1 MASEKESFII
11 YKSFY
16 EPIKILSD
24 KQLGRLF
31 RALFDYQIEN
41 KADVEPDI
49 LMAFSFF
56 KNQMDIDERKYD
68 KVVERNRSNG
78 SKGGRPSKEKNPKNP
93 VGFNKPKKPDNDNVN
108 VNENVNDLK
117 EKNLKKEN
125 PKKDFSFTLKQK
137 IKFSNLSDEYQS
149 KLKAKVESLIKENF
163 YSLTYKDFKNSC
175 LANGYAYADFNLAYQ
190 NWAKKHSPQKRNYTS
205 NPNRKK
211 LPTEYIQERLEERAR
226 EQAKRDE
233 EYIETDV
240 SYG

>member
-1 MASEKESFII
+1 MATEKESFII

-93 VGFNKPKKPDNDNVN
+93 VGFNKPKKADNDNVN
-108 VNENVNDLK
+108 VNENVN
-117 EKNLKKEN
+117 EFN
-125 PKKDFSFTLKQK
+125 PPL
-137 IKFSNLSDEYQS
+137 
-149 KLKAKVESLIKENF
+149 
-163 YSLTYKDFKNSC
+163 
-175 LANGYAYADFNLAYQ
+175 
-190 NWAKKHSPQKRNYTS
+190 SPQGESGGKSKNFIKPTIAQVQDEI
-205 NPNRKK
+205 NRLGYVELDAEEFWHFYESKNWFVGKNKMKSFSSALVTWHKSSLSKMNTKHKAREKK
-211 LPTEYIQERLEERAR
+211 LPSELIREMQEK
-226 EQAKRDE
+226 QAKRDE
-233 EYIETDV
+233 EYIDTEAN
-240 SYG
+240 YG